1 MKALELG
8 PFATEEPRSPAV
20 IFVVLD
26 TVRADRTSLC
36 GYEHPTTPTL
46 EKLVE
51 LGASYA
57 CDSHA
62 PSTWTLPSHASFFTG
77 RELTEHLSGAG
88 GGTRNMTWGSVT
100 PLDDRWPT
108 LAEEM
113 TDRGYQTLFLSANPV
128 VSERMGL
135 TRGFDFA
142 VSAWSYPEM
151 HDDRLADRLQKM
163 LENPT
168 LDREQPLFAFINI
181 SDPHSPWTGVPDGVG
196 FLPPRGPLT
205 ADPGRG
211 RYETGEMDEDEAS
224 RWLSHL
230 SDVYEFA
237 ILRADRSLALVL
249 ERLHAGGWLDDGYR
263 LVITSDHGEYLGEHG
278 MVEHGRGYFYEPV
291 TRVPLV
297 YLSTEG
303 PVDLPQDAPSI
314 VAHSLARDGTLPE
327 PMPPKR
333 ASTFRKGRGE
343 PPSPLPPCWY
353 STVGVWIEDT
363 QLTASRGD
371 VVRFDLN
378 TDPAEEK
385 PIPANDHPGAA
396 ELLEHCRAM
405 DRAYASR
412 PVPDEKLSAALRAQL
427 KALGYLRDDEEAS
440 EEEPPPAP

>member
-1 MKALELG
+1 
-8 PFATEEPRSPAV
+8 
-20 IFVVLD
+20 
-26 TVRADRTSLC
+26 
-36 GYEHPTTPTL
+36 
-46 EKLVE
+46 
-51 LGASYA
+51 
-57 CDSHA
+57 
-62 PSTWTLPSHASFFTG
+62 
-77 RELTEHLSGAG
+77 
-88 GGTRNMTWGSVT
+88 
-100 PLDDRWPT
+100 
-108 LAEEM
+108 
-113 TDRGYQTLFLSANPV
+113 
-128 VSERMGL
+128 
-135 TRGFDFA
+135 
-142 VSAWSYPEM
+142 
-151 HDDRLADRLQKM
+151 
-163 LENPT
+163 
-168 LDREQPLFAFINI
+168 
-181 SDPHSPWTGVPDGVG
+181 
-196 FLPPRGPLT
+196 
-205 ADPGRG
+205 
-211 RYETGEMDEDEAS
+211 MDEDEAS

-353 STVGVWIEDT
+353 STVGVWIQDT

>member
-142 VSAWSYPEM
+142 VS
-151 HDDRLADRLQKM
+151 
-163 LENPT
+163 
-168 LDREQPLFAFINI
+168 
-181 SDPHSPWTGVPDGVG
+181 GVV
-196 FLPPRGPLT
+196 LPR
-205 ADPGRG
+205 
-211 RYETGEMDEDEAS
+211 
-224 RWLSHL
+224 
-230 SDVYEFA
+230 
-237 ILRADRSLALVL
+237 
-249 ERLHAGGWLDDGYR
+249 
-263 LVITSDHGEYLGEHG
+263 
-278 MVEHGRGYFYEPV
+278 
-291 TRVPLV
+291 
-297 YLSTEG
+297 
-303 PVDLPQDAPSI
+303 DA
-314 VAHSLARDGTLPE
+314 
-327 PMPPKR
+327 
-333 ASTFRKGRGE
+333 
-343 PPSPLPPCWY
+343 
-353 STVGVWIEDT
+353 
-363 QLTASRGD
+363 
-371 VVRFDLN
+371 
-378 TDPAEEK
+378 
-385 PIPANDHPGAA
+385 
-396 ELLEHCRAM
+396 
-405 DRAYASR
+405 
-412 PVPDEKLSAALRAQL
+412 
-427 KALGYLRDDEEAS
+427 
-440 EEEPPPAP
+440 